1 MEKISP
7 NADAPKVLRQLYSC
21 FPTGVTALCALRDGK
36 PLGLAL
42 SSFTSIS
49 IDPPLVSVSLQSTSA
64 TWASFEGIETF
75 GLSVLGEDQEHAC
88 RQLSQKTGDRFAG
101 LDWTASESGAIFI
114 DGSVAWL
121 ECSLHHRLV
130 AGDHEIA
137 ILRVEA
143 AKADPGQAPLVFHA
157 SRFRRLVPS
166 ETASI

>member
-7 NADAPKVLRQLYSC
+7 STDAVNVLRQLYSC
-21 FPTGVTALCALRDGK
+21 FPTGVTSLCALREGK

-49 IDPPLVSVSLQSTSA
+49 IDPPLVSVSLQSNSA
-64 TWASFEGIETF
+64 TWASFKGVEVF
-75 GLSVLGEDQEHAC
+75 GLSVLGEEQEQAC

-101 LDWTASESGAIFI
+101 LSWYSSETGAVFI
-114 DGSVAWL
+114 DGAVAWL
-121 ECSLHHRLV
+121 ECSLYHRLE

-143 AKADPGQAPLVFHA
+143 AKADPEGPPLIFHA
-157 SRFRRLVPS
+157 SRFRRLAPN
-166 ETASI
+166 EIASP